1 MPEPKKLLDEV
12 ALLIAQDQPQ
22 AADIRRLMVELDE
35 FFNSPEFKALS
46 YEDRLPLQNGYK
58 ELRNLVRGPA
68 GGNGRANNPNGLDD
82 KPAASNPSRGKPEPR
97 EHNPYAEQQMEEAEK
112 LFYGGRYAEAI
123 KIFDQVLQIEPLWER
138 AQKHRNE
145 SDNYMR
151 TGYIPSVALPADAGT
166 AFGKAQSAARLGRY
180 SDAMALLN
188 KAQAILRD
196 MGIQR
201 WQEGQEFEQK
211 LQQNIDAE
219 SVYQEGIQLFNQ
231 GQVDDGIDR
240 IETAAR
246 ATGLPKFNDKVQ
258 ELRRFKTSVD
268 AINATLG
275 APTTDASAIAAA
287 RTDLDSLLLHYDQHP
302 VLLKLKIRLESIIPR
317 VIVPLKDQARTLLAQ
332 AEKAQTLE
340 AVQVKA
346 RQARQVIDQARNLG
360 SSDEELKALQDTC
373 DRLLLDVQRYQDDLQ
388 QSMVVLNTNR
398 SWPTAAARMSQELR
412 GRFPHDP
419 GVMELN
425 HGLSNYFATRN
436 GIKIGG
442 IVLGGAII
450 IFIVFSVFKSV
461 RNFVLA
467 LTPTSTPTVTLTSTA
482 TRTLVPSGTPTLIPT
497 ATLTP
502 LPTLTPSL
510 TPTPLTGTVARDL
523 YARAGCY
530 ETFASQG
537 IIPKDSTVRFL
548 PSERRFDNFNREC
561 VLVEYDNGPTSVIGW
576 MLIEDL
582 TP

>member
-1 MPEPKKLLDEV
+1 
-12 ALLIAQDQPQ
+12 
-22 AADIRRLMVELDE
+22 
-35 FFNSPEFKALS
+35 
-46 YEDRLPLQNGYK
+46 
-58 ELRNLVRGPA
+58 
-68 GGNGRANNPNGLDD
+68 
-82 KPAASNPSRGKPEPR
+82 
-97 EHNPYAEQQMEEAEK
+97 
-112 LFYGGRYAEAI
+112 
-123 KIFDQVLQIEPLWER
+123 
-138 AQKHRNE
+138 
-145 SDNYMR
+145 
-151 TGYIPSVALPADAGT
+151 VALPADAGT

-219 SVYQEGIQLFNQ
+219 SVYLEGITLFNQ

-246 ATGLPKFNDKVQ
+246 ATGLPKFNEKVQ
-258 ELRRFKTSVD
+258 ELRRFKTSVE
-268 AINATLG
+268 AINATAS
-275 APTTDASAIAAA
+275 APTADASAIAAA
-287 RTDLDSLLLHYDQHP
+287 RSDLDSLLLRYDQHP

-317 VIVPLKDQARTLLAQ
+317 VMVPLKDQVRTLLTQ
-332 AEKAQTLE
+332 AEKAQTLD
-340 AVQVKA
+340 AVQVKV

-360 SSDEELKALQDTC
+360 SNDEDLKGLQDTC
-373 DRLLLDVQRYQDDLQ
+373 DRMLLDVQRYQDDLQ

-398 SWPTAAARMSQELR
+398 SWPAPAARMSQELR

-425 HGLSNYFATRN
+425 HGLSNYFNTRN
-436 GIKIGG
+436 GFKIGG
-442 IVLGGAII
+442 FVLGGAII
-450 IFIVFSVFKSV
+450 IFIVFSVFRTV
-461 RNFVLA
+461 RNYVLA
-467 LTPTSTPTVTLTSTA
+467 LTPTSTPTITLTFTP
-482 TRTLVPSGTPTLIPT
+482 TDTLVPSGTPTLQPT

-502 LPTLTPSL
+502 LPSL
-510 TPTPLTGTVARDL
+510 TPTLTATPLTGTVARDL

-530 ETFASQG
+530 EAYASQG

-561 VLVEYDNGPTSVIGW
+561 VLVEYDNGPDSIIGW
-576 MLIEDL
+576 MLIADL